1 MYIINTYNLVKYFG
15 SIKALDNLDLH
26 IPKGISGFIGPNGAG
41 KTTTI
46 NILAGLVSP
55 TDGYAE
61 ILGMNSQSE
70 SIEIRKS
77 VRFMLESLVLPKEIS
92 VIKFMEHAADFC
104 GVSFTEVNNILNEVN
119 LSRFKNRRI
128 KSLSAGMLQRL
139 RLAQALLGNP
149 ELIVL
154 DEPTANLDP
163 ISRIE
168 VLELIIRFNRE
179 KGISFLI
186 SSHIIPELEKIIDW
200 VSIINEGK
208 IIAEGNIYDLLK
220 SNVRHNVFRVFSSNN
235 KLLCEKLKEY
245 GLYVDGNEKFII
257 VESKD
262 NWYFYR
268 ILSYLSKYN
277 IHIYK
282 IENVGYTL
290 EDVFKAMVKKD
301 EDIKAN

>member
-220 SNVRHNVFRVFSSNN
+220 SNVRHNVFRVFPLIIS
-235 KLLCEKLKEY
+235 Y
-245 GLYVDGNEKFII
+245 YVR
-257 VESKD
+257 S
-262 NWYFYR
+262 
-268 ILSYLSKYN
+268 
-277 IHIYK
+277 
-282 IENVGYTL
+282 
-290 EDVFKAMVKKD
+290 
-301 EDIKAN
+301 